1 MKIKISKVLNC
12 ILFAVTLFINSN
24 QLAFSS
30 DKTYFLTSKALLTFC
45 QSKIPLEDGICQG
58 YLAGIADSIYSGHQ
72 SDFVSIC
79 IPKGINSADLK
90 TLFVDYAIDYPEYFE
105 RPADGL
111 FTDALSYTF
120 AC

>member
-1 MKIKISKVLNC
+1 MEVKISKILNS
-12 ILFAVTLFINSN
+12 ILFAVTLVVISN
-24 QLAFSS
+24 QSAFSS
-30 DKTYFLTSKALLTFC
+30 DKTYFLTSRALLTFC

-90 TLFVDYAIDYPEYFE
+90 TLFVEYATDYPEYFE